1 MTKRTLLAGLAVL
14 FAFSVTACNTIAGA
28 GKDLQRAG
36 ESIQGAA
43 KR

>member
-1 MTKRTLLAGLAVL
+1 MKTILIVTFGALVGLALAG
-14 FAFSVTACNTIAGA
+14 CNTVAGA

-36 ESIQGAA
+36 ETIQGAA